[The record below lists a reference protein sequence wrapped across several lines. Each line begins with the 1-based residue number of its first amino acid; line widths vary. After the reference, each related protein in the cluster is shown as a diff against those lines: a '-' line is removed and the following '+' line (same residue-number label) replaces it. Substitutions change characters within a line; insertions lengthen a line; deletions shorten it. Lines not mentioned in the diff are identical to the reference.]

1 MQAVFFSLRD
11 SLSLTELHKQSLPT
25 MGRMRGFI
33 PVALAVGFGVLNGY
47 VTFAPSFLSLEA
59 DKKHDKAH
67 GTESATPSQPSQ
79 PLQPSQPKPVV
90 DNVAAMPE
98 DKNSTAKTVSESPKQ

>member
-1 MQAVFFSLRD
+1 
-11 SLSLTELHKQSLPT
+11 

-59 DKKHDKAH
+59 DKKHEKAH